1 MSLIDKII
9 SQVDMYENYEKVGT
23 ESQVKWDTALNKIQN
38 QLESEAPKYLNQE
51 RIRAAK
57 TSELSKMYM
66 LG

>member
-1 MSLIDKII
+1 
-9 SQVDMYENYEKVGT
+9 MYENYEKVGT

-38 QLESEAPKYLNQE
+38 QLETEAPKYLNQE